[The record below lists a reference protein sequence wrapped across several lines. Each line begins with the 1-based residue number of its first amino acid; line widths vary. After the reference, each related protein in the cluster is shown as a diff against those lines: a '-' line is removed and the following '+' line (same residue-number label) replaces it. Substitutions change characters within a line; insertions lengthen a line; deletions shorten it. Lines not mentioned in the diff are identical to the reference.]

1 MLATRAVTREWM
13 TPGESARVLTVNA
26 DEVAGVLFA
35 PPPGTPKHPG
45 VVLFGGAEG
54 GMSQV

>member
-1 MLATRAVTREWM
+1 M